1 MCHLYVKQQ
10 TRGYKVNGF
19 MINSN
24 KLINN
29 LEGLVTSGLW
39 PDMACGL
46 PVALQCMQ
54 LKTRR
59 NQRID
64 QLISKQSTVSRE
76 LFSGQPDLKRVLS
89 SSSVSCGDWVCWPV
103 PRHNDNCNQHTFVK
117 ISCLH
122 YYGFRCSV

>member
-1 MCHLYVKQQ
+1 
-10 TRGYKVNGF
+10 
-19 MINSN
+19 MITSN

-46 PVALQCMQ
+46 PVAPQCMQ
-54 LKTRR
+54 LNTRH

-64 QLISKQSTVSRE
+64 QLISKKSTVSRE
-76 LFSGQPDLKRVLS
+76 LFSGQADLKRVLS

-103 PRHNDNCNQHTFVK
+103 ADVCQSRSTMTNVINTHLSRYRVFIIMDFVAVFN
-117 ISCLH
+117 LL
-122 YYGFRCSV
+122 YP